1 MVNIDCRL
9 SVKYGQ
15 VQDVRS
21 PRYRCYR
28 CPGRNPR
35 FLLPLATV
43 VSRSAF
49 AELANCFRN
58 HRGLV
63 TFRWCEDAMENC
75 SRRSSATHTSWM
87 DSTTAGAIARRS
99 AMMRMA
105 HGTTA
110 TPKRG
115 QRASRIQS
123 APARNVGTSL
133 MYSPRFY
140 VLLL

>member
-9 SVKYGQ
+9 SVKYGKQ
-15 VQDVRS
+15 VQDFRS
-21 PRYRCYR
+21 PRYR

-35 FLLPLATV
+35 LLLPLATV

-75 SRRSSATHTSWM
+75 HGDPQLLIRRGWTVL
-87 DSTTAGAIARRS
+87 RRV
-99 AMMRMA
+99 R
-105 HGTTA
+105 
-110 TPKRG
+110 
-115 QRASRIQS
+115 
-123 APARNVGTSL
+123 
-133 MYSPRFY
+133 
-140 VLLL
+140 